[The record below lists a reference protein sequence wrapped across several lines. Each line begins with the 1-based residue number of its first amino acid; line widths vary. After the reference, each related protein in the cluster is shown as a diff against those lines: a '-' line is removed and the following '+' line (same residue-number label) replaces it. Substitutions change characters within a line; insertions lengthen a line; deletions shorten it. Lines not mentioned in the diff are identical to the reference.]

1 MKFNWGRDRGRK
13 SEEMNR
19 DGKGKIVTL
28 ILILFL
34 LLVIFFLIISSNVHF
49 FFHFGIQDPRSQDR
63 VEVSLH
69 K

>member
-13 SEEMNR
+13 SEEINR
-19 DGKGKIVTL
+19 DGKGNHIN
-28 ILILFL
+28 FDFM
-34 LLVIFFLIISSNVHF
+34 FFLIISSNVHF
-49 FFHFGIQDPRSQDR
+49 FSHFGIQDPRSQDR